1 MHSAFYLSYTLLQL
15 LVFIINFHR
24 LRYKGWD
31 LSYIIGVDSIL
42 AQHLTQ
48 LFLSL
53 VRGERPQLFI
63 LALLSELYESRRWPS
78 LHTIT
83 HKFFFS
89 RVKKVTA
96 INLLIAN
103 NFFVVLVKS

>member
-24 LRYKGWD
+24 LRYKGRD

-63 LALLSELYESRRWPS
+63 FTLLSDVYESSCRS
-78 LHTIT
+78 QFHSMTL
-83 HKFFFS
+83 KFFFGYLEEG
-89 RVKKVTA
+89 TT
-96 INLLIAN
+96 INLL
-103 NFFVVLVKS
+103 LK